1 MSQPSYLR
9 LLPWK
14 GPEGQPAHL
23 ATDGSATPLSLL
35 ADQIESQQMESA
47 AMIVGLAR
55 PMVGK
60 GTKVTAD
67 ELRWVASRLVESLTD
82 VLNIAESRAQRIP
95 AYEEYGE

>member
-14 GPEGQPAHL
+14 GPEGQPALL
-23 ATDGSATPLSLL
+23 ATDGTATPLSLL
-35 ADQIESQQMESA
+35 ADQIERQQMASA
-47 AMIVGLAR
+47 AVIVGWAR

-60 GTKVTAD
+60 DSKLTAD

-82 VLNIAESRAQRIP
+82 VLNIAESREQRLP
-95 AYEEYGE
+95 GYEECGE